1 MRLQIMR
8 SKTFMG
14 AKEQLNAGKCIP
26 HTIWHVNK
34 ANVAAF
40 KQNTVLVNTKA
51 TTLSLLEV
59 HMKTRQ
65 MHHQPLGH
73 WQIMHR

>member
-1 MRLQIMR
+1 MR
-8 SKTFMG
+8 SRTFMDT
-14 AKEQLNAGKCIP
+14 KEQLNAGKCNL
-26 HTIWHVNK
+26 HTIWHINK
-34 ANVAAF
+34 ANVTTF
-40 KQNTVLVNTKA
+40 KQNTVLENKKA

-59 HMKTRQ
+59 HMKTQQ